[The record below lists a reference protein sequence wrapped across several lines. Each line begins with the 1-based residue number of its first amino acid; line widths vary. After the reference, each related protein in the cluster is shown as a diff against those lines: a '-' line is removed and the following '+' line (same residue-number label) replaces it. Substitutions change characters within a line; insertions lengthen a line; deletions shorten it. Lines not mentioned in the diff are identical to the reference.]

1 MDSNDHYLYEW
12 FRLTNMNVLK
22 VYSLGLGLG
31 IFFNSKSYLLVFM
44 IETSNELIRYG
55 IFYSFQPTCMDRNGH
70 YLYEWFHLTNMN
82 VLEVYSLG
90 LGLGIFFNS
99 KSYLLVFMIE
109 TSNELIRCGIF
120 IHFNPPVWIEMAIT
134 YMSGST

>member
-1 MDSNDHYLYEW
+1 MDRNDHYLYEW

-55 IFYSFQPTCMDRNGH
+55 IF
-70 YLYEWFHLTNMN
+70 
-82 VLEVYSLG
+82 
-90 LGLGIFFNS
+90 
-99 KSYLLVFMIE
+99 
-109 TSNELIRCGIF
+109 